1 MDKLQLRLIRSSLIA
16 GLALSP
22 LAAIA
27 VLPLADAPAIEALG
41 RVDVDGFGGAPP
53 TSLQTDSEQTPP
65 FARSVVSVADGQAG
79 FFAYSAS
86 ADIGN
91 LALRV
96 TGSMTNDTSSDYGN
110 REVPILS
117 VTSQVLDVITLSS
130 ANSDPH
136 DVTLQLEV
144 DGSITSTGGAD
155 SALANA
161 LLQLAPV
168 GLASVTDSGSYGIGL
183 VDDTLEVTR
192 TFAGTSVDLAL
203 NAFLS
208 FNVFTVDAG
217 STATGDLGNTAFL
230 RLVLPQGVT
239 VSNSASGT
247 FAVPIPIPEPQ
258 TWALWLGGLGGV
270 LWAVRR
276 RRIS

>member
-1 MDKLQLRLIRSSLIA
+1 MRNVPPRLYLIPFVC
-16 GLALSP
+16 GLVLWP
-22 LAAIA
+22 LAARA
-27 VLPLADAPAIEALG
+27 VLAIDDAPGIEAAG
-41 RVDVDGFGGAPP
+41 RVDIDGFGGAPP
-53 TSLQTDSEQTPP
+53 ISLEVDSELTPP
-65 FARSVVSVADGQAG
+65 FLRSVVSVADTAPG
-79 FFAYSAS
+79 FFAYSSS

-96 TGSMTNDTSSDYGN
+96 TGSMSNSTSGGYGN
-110 REVPILS
+110 REIPILT

-130 ANSDPH
+130 PSADPY
-136 DVTLQLEV
+136 DVTLQLKV
-144 DGSITSTGGAD
+144 DGTISSSGGAD

-168 GLASVTDSGSYGIGL
+168 GSTSVTDTGSYGIGL
-183 VDDTLEVTR
+183 IDDTLEVTR

-208 FNVFTVDAG
+208 FNVFAVDAG

-230 RLVLPQGVT
+230 RLVLPQGVV

-247 FAVPIPIPEPQ
+247 FGVPIPIPEPQ

-276 RRIS
+276 RRSS